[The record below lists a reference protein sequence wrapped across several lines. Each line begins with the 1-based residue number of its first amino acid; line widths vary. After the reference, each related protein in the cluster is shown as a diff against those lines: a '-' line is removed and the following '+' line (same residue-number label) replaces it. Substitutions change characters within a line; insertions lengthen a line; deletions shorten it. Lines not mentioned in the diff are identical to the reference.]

1 MTPYR
6 KLFYKLGPK
15 WLTSGEGE
23 SVLFSLHVVV
33 DAWLERA
40 RLGVYARFPDSAPDD
55 AIAAIS
61 RDRKIIRGLNESK
74 TSFAKR
80 LIKWLDT
87 HRIRG
92 NPFALLEQIR
102 AYLQAD
108 VVLRTVDQ
116 NGNWFWIDA
125 DGSHHFQL
133 KSGQWNWDSVSTTNW
148 SRFWV
153 IVYGRTLWTSP
164 EYNDGSEFESGHV
177 WGLSATPDQID
188 GLRTIVRQFKPSHAK
203 CENIIIALDDS
214 IFQPGT
220 ALDGNWGRYS
230 SHANPRTPA
239 RSSLARYI
247 TV

>member
-55 AIAAIS
+55 AIVAIS
-61 RDRKIIRGLNESK
+61 RDRKIIRGLNENK
-74 TSFAKR
+74 ASFAKR

-102 AYLQAD
+102 AYLQAE

-133 KSGQWNWDSVSTTNW
+133 QAGHGIGTLCQLQTGVGSGSSSTAA
-148 SRFWV
+148 RF
-153 IVYGRTLWTSP
+153 
-164 EYNDGSEFESGHV
+164 
-177 WGLSATPDQID
+177 
-188 GLRTIVRQFKPSHAK
+188 GLRLNTTTAANTIPATCGDCRQH
-203 CENIIIALDDS
+203 
-214 IFQPGT
+214 QPR
-220 ALDGNWGRYS
+220 LMVC
-230 SHANPRTPA
+230 A
-239 RSSLARYI
+239 RSYDNSSPPTRSVRTSLLRWMILSSLLVQRSMAIGAGIRAEQIHEPQHAAR
-247 TV
+247 